1 MEKYKI
7 NEMIK
12 KENEFNKQLDEK
24 DKEIKKLNEDIEKFI
39 EFAFNYE
46 LVFIQI
52 TSVDKIIKF
61 NKIWNINDK
70 FSDIEELIYQ
80 KYPEYKNSVNYFI
93 LGGKTIDTKKTL
105 KENNFKRSNHIIFNT
120 MEATMSNFYKKEN
133 KQK

>member
-24 DKEIKKLNEDIEKFI
+24 DKEIKKLNEDIEKCI
-39 EFAFNYE
+39 EFQDNYE
-46 LVFIQI
+46 LIFIQI

-61 NKIWNINDK
+61 NKICNINDK

-80 KYPEYKNSVNYFI
+80 KYPEYKNPDNYFM
-93 LGGKTIDTKKTL
+93 LDGKTIDKEKTL
-105 KENNFKRSNHIIFNT
+105 KENKFKRSNHIIFNQ
-120 MEATMSNFYKKEN
+120 MSKSMIDFYKKEN
-133 KQK
+133 

>member
-24 DKEIKKLNEDIEKFI
+24 DKEIKKLNEDIEKCI
-39 EFAFNYE
+39 EFQDNYE

-61 NKIWNINDK
+61 NKICNINDK

-80 KYPEYKNSVNYFI
+80 KYPEYKNSENYFTCN
-93 LGGKTIDTKKTL
+93 GYTIDTKKTL
-105 KENNFKRSNHIIFNT
+105 KENKFKRSNYIIFNQ
-120 MEATMSNFYKKEN
+120 MSKSMMDFYKKEN
-133 KQK
+133 K